1 MTAGQLALGPGL
13 GALPLD
19 HRALLRMTPP
29 ERGELYDR
37 LDLDREQRSCA
48 EQALRLLRA
57 AESAAIDEA
66 TDDAVRRPSRAGGHE
81 RGLRDEGAA

>member
-1 MTAGQLALGPGL
+1 MTAGQLVIEPGL

-19 HRALLRMTPP
+19 HRALRRMTPP
-29 ERGELYDR
+29 ERGRLYDR
-37 LDLDREQRSCA
+37 LQLDREQRSCA

-57 AESAAIDEA
+57 AESPAVDEA

-81 RGLRDEGAA
+81 RLLRDEGTA